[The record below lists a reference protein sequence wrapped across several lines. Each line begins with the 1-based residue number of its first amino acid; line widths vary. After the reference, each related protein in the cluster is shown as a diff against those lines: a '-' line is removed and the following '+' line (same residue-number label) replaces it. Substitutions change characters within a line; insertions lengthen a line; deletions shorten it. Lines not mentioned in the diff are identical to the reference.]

1 MSREILFYSDFPFG
15 YHNPEAEEKMT
26 RFAQRG
32 WAIHYVEQLGI
43 RDPRPAHLGRL
54 AKAVLRRRG
63 AGTPAETPL
72 DVVSPKLLF
81 PRRAP
86 GIRQLNDA
94 WLARQLGGALADP
107 ARAVIWIRYPTPE
120 LIPFLEEVDA
130 ALTIYEVV
138 DDHANSPG
146 MNARLRRIL
155 ESAEEEVLARARLV
169 FAWSEPIRERLAAVH
184 PNVVLA
190 PTAVDVERFAEAG
203 RVAPAARRAVYV
215 GSLGFRFDADLLTDV
230 AELMPDWTFTLAGP
244 LDGGRVGEMEA
255 LGNIELPGLVPPE
268 RVPELVAGADVCL
281 LPYGR
286 TPYNEMLFPIKLIE
300 YLAAGRPVASTRI
313 RAARELSGVLELG
326 DGAGE
331 FAAAIRRAAADD
343 SAASRTARRERARPF
358 SWDARIE
365 QMESAIL
372 DALGS

>member
-32 WAIHYVEQLGI
+32 WVVHYIEQLGI
-43 RDPRPAHLGRL
+43 RNPRPTHLGRL
-54 AKAVLRRRG
+54 AATLLRGREE
-63 AGTPAETPL
+63 PADTAL

-86 GIRQLNDA
+86 GITRLNEL
-94 WLARQLGGALADP
+94 WLARQLTSALEDP

-120 LIPFLEEVDA
+120 LVPFLDEVDA

-138 DDHANSPG
+138 DDHARSPG
-146 MNARLRRIL
+146 MNARLRRML
-155 ESAEEEVLARARLV
+155 EAAEEEVLARAGLV

-184 PNVVLA
+184 PNVILA
-190 PTAVDVERFAEAG
+190 STAIDVARFAAAAG
-203 RVAPAARRAVYV
+203 AAPEARRAVYV
-215 GSLGFRFDADLLTDV
+215 GSLGFRFDAALLADV

-244 LDGGRVGEMEA
+244 LEGDSAKGLEGIA
-255 LGNIELPGLVPPE
+255 NIELPGRVTPD
-268 RVPELVAGADVCL
+268 RVPELIAGAGVCM

-286 TPYNEMLFPIKLIE
+286 TAYNEMLFPIKLVE
-300 YLAAGRPVASTRI
+300 YLAAGRPVVSTGI
-313 RAARELSGVLELG
+313 RAARELDDLLELA
-326 DGAGE
+326 DGPAD

-343 SAASRTARRERARPF
+343 SAATRARRLARARRF
-358 SWDARIE
+358 DWSNRLDEMEAAIEAALARP
-365 QMESAIL
+365 
-372 DALGS
+372 